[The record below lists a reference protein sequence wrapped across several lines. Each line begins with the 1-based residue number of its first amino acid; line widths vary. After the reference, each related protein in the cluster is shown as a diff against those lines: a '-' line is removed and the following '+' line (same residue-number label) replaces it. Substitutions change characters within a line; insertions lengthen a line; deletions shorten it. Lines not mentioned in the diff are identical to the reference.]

1 VPDAEWLPSN
11 RNEALQVLGASSETA
26 HDILKKTVRTLRQ
39 TWHPDLARR
48 EEERRV
54 RGLRLKQINVAWD
67 IICGKQAS
75 A

>member
-1 VPDAEWLPSN
+1 
-11 RNEALQVLGASSETA
+11 VLGASSETA
-26 HDILKKTVRTLRQ
+26 QDILKKMVRTLRQ
-39 TWHPDLARR
+39 NWHPDLARR

-67 IICGKQAS
+67 IICGKRAS